1 MYGSYFCAHH
11 PGRFVVSHEP
21 MAVLFQ
27 IVLWDCYRY
36 FKAAQEICS
45 KFFPQNN
52 SIIQFGPHISSIKRN
67 RCVSLYTRI
76 TEDNSF

>member
-1 MYGSYFCAHH
+1 M
-11 PGRFVVSHEP
+11 
-21 MAVLFQ
+21 VL
-27 IVLWDCYRY
+27 ISALITLAILWFRTNLWRCCLDCYRY
-36 FKAAQEICS
+36 FNAAQEICS